1 MTQDQGQAQA
11 LKKGDQIGVYEI
23 KGVIHVERSGIVY
36 RIWNEHMNTVEVL
49 AEYFPSDIAR
59 RLEDGHTVGP
69 KSENERPAFEDGLK
83 QFLQQAEI
91 LSDIKQVNIIRV
103 HNELE
108 FNDTGYMI
116 MDDVGGTPLSKLTG
130 ASASFNQTEL
140 EYILVSV
147 LEGLQ
152 KVHEH
157 CTFHGDI
164 HPSNIVIKKNGDPVL
179 IDFSAAQLVIA
190 SHSDSPKQ
198 FLREGYAAAELYDR
212 ANSPGAA
219 SDLYSLGATI
229 YRCIT
234 KTNPVSATERLS
246 AINKNEPDPDKSVLD
261 LAGSE
266 YSETFLNT
274 ILRMLEPDVT
284 KRYQSATEVLG
295 DLTQNVADAESTE
308 EVHKRIDD
316 SQLVSSTDS
325 GHSRV
330 FWMGT
335 AVVAAFIVF
344 GLLSFQK
351 DEKQS
356 ETLVS
361 EADTKPVAV
370 LNKQEAQ
377 TATSAKEKREPETA
391 IVSEGATENTQAAVS
406 AQPAVDDE
414 KLSGQKSAS
423 LEVSTHAPVEK
434 TSLLTSDQEQ
444 LAEPEDVLHK
454 TQEFPTEIK
463 QSPPLEETQL
473 ITTVDNTTVLIEQ
486 HLVAAEE
493 ALRNFNLTTP
503 PGENAYQ
510 NYQAVLDIDPENVE
524 AGKGLHLI
532 VEKYVWLIERSIEQ
546 DNINNAQIYLKRAE
560 AILPNSPEVQR
571 GRVVIKEAG
580 N

>member
-1 MTQDQGQAQA
+1 MTQNQRQAQA

-23 KGVIHVERSGIVY
+23 KGVIHIERSGIVY

-91 LSDIKQVNIIRV
+91 LSDIKQANIIRV

-116 MDDVGGTPLSKLTG
+116 MDDVDGTPLSKLTG
-130 ASASFNQTEL
+130 SSASFNQTEL

-164 HPSNIVIKKNGDPVL
+164 HPSNIIIKKNGEPVL
-179 IDFSAAQLVIA
+179 IDFAAAQLAIA

-198 FLREGYAAAELYDR
+198 FLREGYASAELYNR
-212 ANSPGAA
+212 VNSPGAA

-234 KTNPVSATERLS
+234 KTNPVLAPKRLS
-246 AINKNEPDPDKSVLD
+246 AINKNKPDPHKSLLG
-261 LAGSE
+261 LANSE

-274 ILRMLEPDVT
+274 ISRMLEPDVN

-308 EVHKRIDD
+308 EVHKLIDD

-325 GHSRV
+325 GYSRV
-330 FWMGT
+330 FWVGT
-335 AVVAAFIVF
+335 AVVAAFIIF
-344 GLLSFQK
+344 GLLSFQE
-351 DEKQS
+351 DEKQT

-361 EADTKPVAV
+361 EADTKLVAV

-391 IVSEGATENTQAAVS
+391 IVSEGVTENTQAGVS
-406 AQPAVDDE
+406 AQPAVDE
-414 KLSGQKSAS
+414 NLSGQKSDS

-434 TSLLTSDQEQ
+434 TSLLSSDQEQ
-444 LAEPEDVLHK
+444 MAEPEGVLHK
-454 TQEFPTEIK
+454 VQDFPTEIK
-463 QSPPLEETQL
+463 QSPPLQETQL
-473 ITTVDNTTVLIEQ
+473 ITTVDNDGVLIEQ

-503 PGENAYQ
+503 PGDNAYQ